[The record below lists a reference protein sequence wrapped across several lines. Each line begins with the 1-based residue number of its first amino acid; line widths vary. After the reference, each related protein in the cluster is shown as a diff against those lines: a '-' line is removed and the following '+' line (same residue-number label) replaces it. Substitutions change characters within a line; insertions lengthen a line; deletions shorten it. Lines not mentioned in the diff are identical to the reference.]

1 MLIISKLI
9 SQSFCSNLAGNEAN
23 ANAPRG
29 RIGQISHSVLL
40 GTFNVGDQGE
50 GIAPD
55 LTRVRLEIIFFS

>member
-1 MLIISKLI
+1 MLSISK
-9 SQSFCSNLAGNEAN
+9 SVSHGFCPNLAGSEAN

-29 RIGQISHSVLL
+29 RMGQVSHSVLL

-55 LTRVRLEIIFFS
+55 LTRVRLKILLFC